1 MASTVECLPIH
12 LSANLPVVADVH
24 HFSYGLITPGVA
36 YVLSILGSLL
46 GLICTARAR
55 TARTNGQRARWLL
68 LAAFAIGGT
77 GIWSMHF
84 MAMLGFTVR
93 GARIRYDVLTTL
105 ASAVLA
111 VLVVGVGLFIAG
123 FGGRGPLRIV
133 LGGLFAGLGVAAM
146 HYTGMFAMR
155 LDGQVNYDPG
165 LVAASVVIAVV
176 AATVALWFTVTIKR
190 RVAIFVAALIMGVAV
205 CGMHYT
211 AMAAMSVRLAPP
223 SLSNDGATATTL
235 LVPIAVL
242 VLLVIGGL
250 IFAIGAAPTEED
262 FEARAYLD
270 AVQAKRDQ
278 AAAAMSASTK
288 RRQGPAT
295 LQRSA
300 NLSNS
305 SGSFGELGSAAS
317 NSGSDTSSAT
327 RTTSGATFK

>member
-1 MASTVECLPIH
+1 
-12 LSANLPVVADVH
+12 VADVH
-24 HFSYGLITPGVA
+24 HFSYGLLTPGVA

-46 GLICTARAR
+46 GLTCTARAR
-55 TARTNGQRARWLL
+55 GARTTGQRSWWLV

-84 MAMLGFTVR
+84 MAMLGFTVA
-93 GARIRYDVLTTL
+93 GSRIRYDVLTTL
-105 ASAVLA
+105 GSAILA
-111 VLVVGVGLFIAG
+111 VVVVGVGLFIAG
-123 FGGRGPLRIV
+123 FGKRGPLRIIV
-133 LGGLFAGLGVAAM
+133 GGLFAGVGVAVM

-155 LDGQVNYDPG
+155 LDGKVSYDPG
-165 LVAASVVIAVV
+165 LVAASVIIAVV
-176 AATVALWFTVTIKR
+176 AATVALWFTVTIR
-190 RVAIFVAALIMGVAV
+190 RRPAIFVAALIMGVAV

-211 AMAAMSVRLAPP
+211 GMAAVSVRLGTPTFVI
-223 SLSNDGATATTL
+223 DGATARTL
-235 LVPIAVL
+235 LVPIAVM

-262 FEARAYLD
+262 FAARDYLD

-278 AAAAMSASTK
+278 AAAAMRAST
-288 RRQGPAT
+288 RRREGPAT
-295 LQRSA
+295 FQRSA

-305 SGSFGELGSAAS
+305 SGSFGAAGSTES